1 MGSYSSNTVLWAQR
15 RAGFTQKV
23 SWVLLKK
30 ALEGWIGVCQVSRAG
45 EKWGLLQGQHDGGT
59 VWIMGRGEEGA
70 GKSDNPSYENLTDHA
85 KERTSIL
92 FHRQG
97 KILCSLGSYE
107 PFCITCYV
115 ISYVRLQSTTCFV
128 QGWGPWWYN
137 RILYSSEGSGKGL
150 DLGKEGLF
158 WILGISLTE
167 IWGQRT

>member
-1 MGSYSSNTVLWAQR
+1 MGSYLSNTVLWAQR
-15 RAGFTQKV
+15 RAGFSQKV

-45 EKWGLLQGQHDGGT
+45 EKWGLLQGQHDGDT
-59 VWIMGRGEEGA
+59 VWITGHGEEGA

-85 KERTSIL
+85 KERLFYSIGRERYCVL
-92 FHRQG
+92 WD
-97 KILCSLGSYE
+97 LMNLSVSLVMSFLMSGSSWLHAMYKAE
-107 PFCITCYV
+107 VLGDIT
-115 ISYVRLQSTTCFV
+115 
-128 QGWGPWWYN
+128 
-137 RILYSSEGSGKGL
+137 ILYSSEGSGKGL